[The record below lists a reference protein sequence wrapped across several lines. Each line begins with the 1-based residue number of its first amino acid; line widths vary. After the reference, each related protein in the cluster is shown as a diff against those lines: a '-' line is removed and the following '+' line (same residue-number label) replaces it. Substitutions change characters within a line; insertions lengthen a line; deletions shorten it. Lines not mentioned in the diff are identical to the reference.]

1 MKRTRTCD
9 VKCYELAEHF
19 LSAGSGEANFT
30 RDQAMDLACDI
41 QDAVEG
47 WFMMQ
52 ALDTTPEQA
61 G

>member
-30 RDQAMDLACDI
+30 RDQAMDLACEILSND
-41 QDAVEG
+41 QRGEA
-47 WFMMQ
+47 
-52 ALDTTPEQA
+52 
-61 G
+61 